1 MGPQVLQPL
10 LAGNDIHGE
19 LFVVLGI
26 QLIHLVQHGDVLH
39 QHHLVVLQHP
49 DDLIHIDLCLG
60 IAGLQGLQL
69 VALLLEE
76 AEQAALLLLILA
88 KIFQLH
94 HQVGQGL
101 AHLAQVLGL
110 DAVQGVFREGGNVL
124 LGRGAVLEH
133 HIGVGDVDLLGKV
146 IHHFPL
152 RLTEHGLVHLDGVD
166 VPLLLALCLCD
177 GSLLDGRLRRRVQGQ
192 GRSLRRGGSRGCG
205 RIGLR
210 SQSQLGGH
218 IQIVAHSQFLLIVF
232 ALILV

>member
-1 MGPQVLQPL
+1 M
-10 LAGNDIHGE
+10 
-19 LFVVLGI
+19 
-26 QLIHLVQHGDVLH
+26 
-39 QHHLVVLQHP
+39 VLQHP

-133 HIGVGDVDLLGKV
+133 HIGVGDVDLLGKLV
-146 IHHFPL
+146 HHLFL
-152 RLTEHGLVHLDGVD
+152 GVAEHGLVQLDGVG
-166 VPLLLALCLCD
+166 VPLGLDGGSVRL
-177 GSLLDGRLRRRVQGQ
+177 GSLGCSGLQGELGGRLGGGGLQGQ
-192 GRSLRRGGSRGCG
+192 FGSGSG
-205 RIGLR
+205 
-210 SQSQLGGH
+210 LGGGAGG
-218 IQIVAHSQFLLIVF
+218 I
-232 ALILV
+232 